1 MLKLSKKVDYALI
14 ALTHLARQDERASSA
29 REVASIYGIP
39 QDLLAKVLQK
49 LARSGLVVSHQGMKG
64 GYSLAR
70 PAEAI
75 TVARVIEVVEGQ
87 PSLSLTQCLTDLGAC
102 EQFDTCNIKSPL
114 QRLNDE
120 VLLLLSRTTIA
131 SMCDDDHAS
140 FRGERTAVAVAVADD
155 VQLPVIQD

>member
-14 ALTHLARQDERASSA
+14 ALMHLAQQDEGASSA
-29 REVASIYGIP
+29 REVATIYGMP

-49 LARSGLVVSHQGMKG
+49 LARSGLVGSRQGMKG

-87 PSLSLTQCLTDLGAC
+87 PALTQCLTDLGAC

-120 VLLLLSRTTIA
+120 VLLMLSRTTIA
-131 SMCDDDHAS
+131 RMCDDDHAS
-140 FRGERTAVAVAVADD
+140 FAGERTNVAVADD